1 LAFHDG
7 CYFAQY
13 HNVVT
18 SANSEGL
25 PQPWKVMWKFKGAL
39 AYRLTLGELTSL
51 QNYLGVQLQA
61 QGNVTG
67 ELKIH

>member
-1 LAFHDG
+1 
-7 CYFAQY
+7 
-13 HNVVT
+13 
-18 SANSEGL
+18 
-25 PQPWKVMWKFKGAL
+25 MWKFKGAL